1 MARYGFMG
9 RMQLKRSGAA
19 LAATIALAAPAASAQ
34 DIVLA
39 CRSAAE
45 RMSATLEVTADEA
58 RLDIEAVDGRR
69 YTCRAKPEF
78 LDGRVAQWPYYKVNL
93 KFRAEGCTPAM
104 PREIAREIR
113 RDISFHEETI
123 RLRKTLVWTIDNT
136 IDDCPTTIDRL
147 EAYFEARKTN

>member
-1 MARYGFMG
+1 MARCGFMG
-9 RMQLKRSGAA
+9 GMQLKRFGAA
-19 LAATIALAAPAASAQ
+19 LAAIIALAAPAAHAQ

-39 CRSAAE
+39 CRSAVE

-69 YTCRAKPEF
+69 YACRAKPEF
-78 LDGRVAQWPYYKVNL
+78 LDGRPAHVPYYQVNL
-93 KFRAEGCTPAM
+93 EFRAEGCTPAM

-113 RDISFHEETI
+113 RDIRFREETI
-123 RLRKTLVWTIDNT
+123 RLHKTLVLTFDSTIR
-136 IDDCPTTIDRL
+136 DCPTTIDRL